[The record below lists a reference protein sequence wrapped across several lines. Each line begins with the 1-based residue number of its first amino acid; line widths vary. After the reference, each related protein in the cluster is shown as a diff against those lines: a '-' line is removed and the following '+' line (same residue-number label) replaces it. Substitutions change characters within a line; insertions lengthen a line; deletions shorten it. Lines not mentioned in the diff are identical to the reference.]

1 MMKKYLLGLLLLL
14 PLGTLA
20 QTPSA
25 PTVLSVSELMSN
37 YGLDTAWVNDT
48 AAMQRYLD
56 EQPQN
61 YVDLTNLCVSIR
73 TRAQKALSSI
83 EHDYQFRD
91 SLIWLDSNTVLAD
104 YPIYEYRLRNL
115 ADMMGRMSIKYSR
128 L

>member
-61 YVDLTNLCVSIR
+61 YVDLT
-73 TRAQKALSSI
+73 A
-83 EHDYQFRD
+83 ED
-91 SLIWLDSNTVLAD
+91 SLVDVGCGKGRAIAFL
-104 YPIYEYRLRNL
+104 LREKVP
-115 ADMMGRMSIKYSR
+115 GH
-128 L
+128 